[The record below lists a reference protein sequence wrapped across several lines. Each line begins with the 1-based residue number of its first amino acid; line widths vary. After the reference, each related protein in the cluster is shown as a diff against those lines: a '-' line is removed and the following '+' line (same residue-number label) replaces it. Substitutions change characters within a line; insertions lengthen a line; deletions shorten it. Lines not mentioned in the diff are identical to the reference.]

1 MNNSPT
7 PDSPVPLAEP
17 LDPALEPESPPPPT
31 ARVNYKSLL
40 AHPFEPLPYK
50 FLADIPEA
58 PIPWLWTGFIPRGAV
73 TLLVGDQAVGK
84 SFLALDIAARLSRG
98 HPLPAADAPAPA
110 PSAVVAGLPTEPPR
124 PTGGLPPA
132 VPATD
137 LRPPAATLY
146 LAADDALRWTIRP
159 RLVAMHADLARIA
172 TLPRYVR
179 QPRFIDPPRHLS
191 LAHDFRRI
199 QDVARQIPDLGL
211 IVLDPLT
218 AYLDGVRAYSQAEVR
233 TLLWHLSLLAQE
245 SGLAVLAVTH
255 FRKDAAASVLHR
267 TLGSL
272 AFTTAVRV
280 VLALFKDP
288 AVAGRRLLLPAKM
301 NVIPDA
307 AGRAFTIE
315 DGRLAWEPDPVPLT
329 AQDLSDLTAHGRAR
343 AERLA
348 EAARWARRPRR
359 RPPHRRR
366 SPRPRPRRRQ
376 TLHLQSPLRRPPPRP
391 HRTPPRRPPQPLALA
406 TRPQS
411 QSPMT
416 IDQ

>member
-1 MNNSPT
+1 
-7 PDSPVPLAEP
+7 
-17 LDPALEPESPPPPT
+17 
-31 ARVNYKSLL
+31 
-40 AHPFEPLPYK
+40 
-50 FLADIPEA
+50 
-58 PIPWLWTGFIPRGAV
+58 
-73 TLLVGDQAVGK
+73 
-84 SFLALDIAARLSRG
+84 
-98 HPLPAADAPAPA
+98 
-110 PSAVVAGLPTEPPR
+110 
-124 PTGGLPPA
+124 
-132 VPATD
+132 
-137 LRPPAATLY
+137 
-146 LAADDALRWTIRP
+146 
-159 RLVAMHADLARIA
+159 MHADLARIA

-315 DGRLAWEPDPVPLT
+315 DSRLVWEPDPVPLT
-329 AQDLSDLTAHGRAR
+329 AQDLSDLTAHSRAR

-348 EAARWARRPRR
+348 EAARWLRDVLADGPLTAAEVHARARAADKRFTSKVLYAARHPARIEL
-359 RPPHRRR
+359 
-366 SPRPRPRRRQ
+366 
-376 TLHLQSPLRRPPPRP
+376 LHDGHHNRWLWQLAPNPN
-391 HRTPPRRPPQPLALA
+391 PQ
-406 TRPQS
+406 
-411 QSPMT
+411 
-416 IDQ
+416 